1 MAPAPSAA
9 APPSVP
15 PPRSEPFPAAAP
27 QLRRDVYAEERQAA
41 ANAPAKATTSQVARS
56 AAAPS
61 AEEAQT
67 RNRVATAKVAT
78 VDDAKAKEAAARG
91 VEEWIKRIRDL
102 KNAGRQDEAAKELA
116 AFRAAYAERA
126 DALLPAD
133 LRAMNAPAPK

>member
-1 MAPAPSAA
+1 M
-9 APPSVP
+9 
-15 PPRSEPFPAAAP
+15 
-27 QLRRDVYAEERQAA
+27 
-41 ANAPAKATTSQVARS
+41 
-56 AAAPS
+56 
-61 AEEAQT
+61 EEAQT
-67 RNRVATAKVAT
+67 RNRVAIAKVAAADEART
-78 VDDAKAKEAAARG
+78 KEVAAHS